1 MKQIFFFI
9 FIYTSTL
16 ASIKAQ
22 IIHTDFFIT
31 NDVRDLIIHCGGNED
46 STIRFLA
53 HLIHKDSNLGS
64 SVWYSE
70 SCATGIPAEVKGYY
84 GADKHA
90 VSLKMKVFYWI
101 LQIFYGEYYSNPN
114 SVCVFMDEKKNLI
127 TDMHL
132 VDSGPWNTIDDI
144 VANPPIYLEYA
155 CPESKNIE
163 SMFEEWM
170 NKLKQYG
177 LDYLRNHNVPP
188 IRIEMWKLCTCQ
200 NISTCNE

>member
-1 MKQIFFFI
+1 MKKIIVFI

-22 IIHTDFFIT
+22 IIHTDFFMT
-31 NDVRDLIIHCGGNED
+31 NDVRDLIIHCEGNED

-53 HLIHKDSNLGS
+53 QLIHKDSILGS

-101 LQIFYGEYYSNPN
+101 LQIYYGEYYSSPDTICTFLDTKKMP
-114 SVCVFMDEKKNLI
+114 VMDMYLI
-127 TDMHL
+127 DNKP
-132 VDSGPWNTIDDI
+132 SYTIDDLAI
-144 VANPPIYLEYA
+144 DSPVYHEYP
-155 CPESKNIE
+155 CPESKSIK

-170 NKLKQYG
+170 NKLNQHG
-177 LDYLRNHNVPP
+177 LDYLRNHNISP
-188 IRIEMWKLCTCQ
+188 IPSEMWKLCTCQ
-200 NISTCNE
+200 NGQ

>member
-1 MKQIFFFI
+1 M
-9 FIYTSTL
+9 
-16 ASIKAQ
+16 
-22 IIHTDFFIT
+22 T

-53 HLIHKDSNLGS
+53 HLIYKDSIFGS

-70 SCATGIPAEVKGYY
+70 SCATGIPAEVKSYY

-114 SVCVFMDEKKNLI
+114 SICIFMDEKKNLI
-127 TDMHL
+127 MDMHI

-144 VANPPIYLEYA
+144 VANPPIYHEYA
-155 CPESKNIE
+155 SPESKNIE

-170 NKLKQYG
+170 NKLNQYG
-177 LDYLRNHNVPP
+177 LDYLRNQNSPP
-188 IRIEMWKLCTCQ
+188 IPLEMWNLGTCQ
-200 NISTCNE
+200 SIIYSN